1 MNLEEFETHY
11 RNTIDQSL
19 NQLQT
24 AVLLLAQLEARI
36 TNVGLDLQ
44 RLSQTLEEF
53 INDQKTKWAGNQDE
67 IQAD

>member
-1 MNLEEFETHY
+1 MQVIIMNLEEFETHY
-11 RNTIDQSL
+11 RNTIEQSL

-44 RLSQTLEEF
+44 HLSQTLEDF
-53 INDQKTKWAGNQDE
+53 ISEQKAK
-67 IQAD
+67 

>member
-1 MNLEEFETHY
+1 MNLEEFETQY

-44 RLSQTLEEF
+44 HLSQSLEEF
-53 INDQKTKWAGNQDE
+53 IRDQKAE
-67 IQAD
+67 